1 MALTSSGQIAMS
13 EINTE
18 LGRTSTTA
26 NTSLEDQS
34 DGTYAT
40 INVANPSADRP
51 DGSAP
56 HAMSEFYSYNH
67 SAATQLNWIYSGTTL
82 VSADGAA
89 GGSTQEFDNS
99 GTGFIIDITGSN
111 GPIRCGKENDGTETM
126 DTTMK
131 VALGIGGNPGT
142 GGTGG
147 NPAAGGFQ
155 TIFNT
160 SGSFDD
166 NISDLSGNVR
176 VYMSFQAIPH
186 STKTDTGAR
195 YNFYFTNNGVT
206 DNSKD
211 LFAGISR
218 FCFHESVPIST
229 PDGLKM
235 VDDLKVGDMVYT
247 YNFDTNEI
255 EELRA
260 GTIEIVYHDNLYKLN
275 DDIIVTDDH
284 PIYTESNEWVSIL
297 PETSFNNYEVKTR
310 ELKLGDKL
318 KTIDDSE
325 YVVNSIEKYE
335 GNHRTYVVVTK
346 NWNFYANGILAH
358 SEIDMTQMKV
368 VDSEST

>member
-1 MALTSSGQIAMS
+1 MTLTSSGQIKMS

-67 SAATQLNWIYSGTTL
+67 SAVTQLNWIYGATTL

-89 GGSTQEFDNS
+89 GGSTQTFDNS

-131 VALGIGGNPGT
+131 VALSINGNPGT
-142 GGTGG
+142 GGTG
-147 NPAAGGFQ
+147 NSAGGFQ
-155 TIFNT
+155 TIFNS

-166 NISDLSGNVR
+166 NIADLNGNNR

-186 STKTDTGAR
+186 PVKADTGAR

-218 FCFHESVPIST
+218 FCFHESVPINT

-297 PETSFNNYEVKTR
+297 PEISFNNYEIKTR

-325 YVVNSIEKYE
+325 YVVNSIEKYK